1 MAHVVVTIDYKG
13 KKVDLALPMHVPS
26 HQLVEGI
33 LQVLQVSRQG
43 RQVWSLAVMGDGE
56 VRRIPG
62 HMNLGEAEVLHGMVL
77 TLLGEEGPILPRAG
91 AYLRSSKGKVFP
103 LKTRRVVLG
112 RNDPHSG
119 IVVDIDLTT
128 VADEPQAISRNH
140 ACIEQEG
147 EYFYLTDLGS
157 RNGTRL
163 NGRELLP
170 HERERLQDGDTIELG
185 RGAARLVF
193 CLRTEERPS
202 PDSW

>member
-13 KKVDLALPMHVPS
+13 EKVDLALPMHVPS

-33 LQVLQVSRQG
+33 LQVLQVPRQG
-43 RQVWSLAVMGDGE
+43 RQVWSLAVIGDGE
-56 VRRIPG
+56 IRRIPG

-77 TLLGEEGPILPRAG
+77 TLMREEGPILPLVR
-91 AYLRSSKGKVFP
+91 AYLCSSRGKVFP

-112 RNDPHSG
+112 RNDLASG
-119 IVVDIDLTT
+119 IVVDIDLSR
-128 VADEPQAISRNH
+128 VADEPGAVSRNH

-147 EYFYLTDLGS
+147 EYFYLTDLDS

-163 NGRELLP
+163 NGRKLAP
-170 HERERLQDGDTIELG
+170 YERERLQDGDAIELG

-193 CLRTEERPS
+193 CLKTK
-202 PDSW
+202 